1 MMSLREKSG
10 KHIMTLFTL
19 TLLFSFLFFALASF
33 FSLHIS
39 GKHSEFS
46 EKKMRM
52 RNDDMTFVIVPEE

>member
-1 MMSLREKSG
+1 
-10 KHIMTLFTL
+10 MTLFTL